1 MADGMSDE
9 RMMSIDDVANITGF
23 SAYTIRAA
31 VRDGELRASK
41 LRGRI
46 RIDPVDFRAWVDAHE
61 VEPESSAA
69 AGAAVS
75 MRPVPRTRPPA
86 GGYRAAAKARRA
98 A

>member
-1 MADGMSDE
+1 MSDE
-9 RMMSIDDVANITGF
+9 RMMSVDDVATITGF

-31 VRDGELRASK
+31 VRDGELRAVK

-46 RIDPVDFRAWVDAHE
+46 RIDPPDFRSWVDEHE
-61 VEPESSAA
+61 VEPESPAA
-69 AGAAVS
+69 AGGVS